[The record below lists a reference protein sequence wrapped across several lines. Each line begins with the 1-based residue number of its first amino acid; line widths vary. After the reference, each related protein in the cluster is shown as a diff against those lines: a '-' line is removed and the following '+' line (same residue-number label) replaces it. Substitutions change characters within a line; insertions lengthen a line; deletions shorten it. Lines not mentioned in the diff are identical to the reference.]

1 VAAVTDFWRG
11 VVFALVLFGALV
23 AGLMLGDVI
32 VPASNGGNQ

>member
-11 VVFALVLFGALV
+11 VVFAWVLFGALM

-32 VPASNGGNQ
+32 APAINGADQ